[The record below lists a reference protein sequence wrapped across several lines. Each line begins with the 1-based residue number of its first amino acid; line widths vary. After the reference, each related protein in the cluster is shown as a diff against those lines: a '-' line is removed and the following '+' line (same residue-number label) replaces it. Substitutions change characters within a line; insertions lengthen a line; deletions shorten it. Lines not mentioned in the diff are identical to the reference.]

1 MAIYRHFH
9 ILVILPLVVA
19 LSGCAAAI
27 VGGAAGG
34 AVVASDS
41 RTTGSYVEDKAIQLK
56 AGNLISKES
65 GLAQGTRINVYSYN
79 QQVLVTGQAHNDADK
94 TRVLELVRSVEKV
107 RLVRDYI
114 TVGPASSLGERSRDT
129 LLEAQVRTALVGL
142 EEFDF
147 TRVEII
153 CEQGVTYL
161 MGILGEADGKR
172 AAQAASTVSGV
183 RRVVALFEFT
193 KG

>member
-79 QQVLVTGQAHNDADK
+79 QQVLVTGQAHSDADK

-114 TVGPASSLGERSRDT
+114 TVGPASSFGERSRDT

-142 EEFDF
+142 KEFDF